1 VSSQSGSETYSLAVK
16 YAFRELRGGLKG
28 FRIFVACL
36 VLGGAPIAGVRTLSS
51 SISEGLRAN
60 GRVILGGDV
69 DVRLTSRSAS
79 VEEAV
84 WLKSKGQVS
93 EIQVLRAMVGAPA
106 TDQRLL
112 SELKAVDNI
121 YPLFGTLTHPS
132 SERANSSLQNL
143 LSNDGGMFGALVEPT
158 LLDRLEVK
166 IGDTLKIGGLSLR
179 IRAVISSEP
188 DKASQG
194 MSLGPRVIISTEA
207 LQATGL
213 VQPGSL
219 IRYHYRLDLND
230 QTIIESFRDDAK
242 LSMPEAGW
250 RITDSSNG
258 APGIK
263 RFVERVA
270 MFLTLVGLTA
280 LIVGGVGVGNA
291 VHAYLDGKIA
301 TIATMKCLGASS
313 SFIFR
318 IHYLQVLALAL
329 LGSVAGLILG
339 VGLAFVG
346 SQFLASAL
354 PVPAV
359 VTFQAGPLVLATAYG
374 LLTATLFAIW
384 PLARARETPAASL
397 FRDVVAKRRWPRPFY
412 LALVFLTFITLVALA
427 IFTVEEKIFAAG
439 FVVAAIAIFF
449 VLLLLGH
456 FIQFVAKVAP
466 KFRIPALRLAIANLH
481 RPGAA
486 TASVVLSMG
495 LGLTL
500 FVTVALIEGNLRE
513 QVQDQLPENAPA
525 FFFIDI
531 QNQQLPNFVGA
542 ATKIDGVSDVN
553 HVPNLRGRIVK
564 VNGVPA
570 AKVAVASDVKWVLR
584 GDRGLTYAKE
594 IPVNA
599 TVVEGEWWPADY
611 TGKPLISLDQGAAI
625 GMGIGIGD
633 TLTVNVMGREVMATI
648 ANLREI
654 DWSTLAINFVMV
666 FDQNTLAGAPHS
678 HLATAKAGS
687 DAEVD
692 LFRTITKL
700 FPNISVI
707 RMKEALQTVAK
718 ILEQLSS
725 AVTATASIT
734 LVAGVLV
741 LAGAFAAG
749 HRKRVYD
756 AVILKVLGATRRD
769 IFKTFLLEYTIL
781 GLVTSLI
788 AAGAGW
794 FAAHTVITEILE
806 AKWINL
812 PYTVLGTIVISV
824 CVTLLFGLLG
834 SWRALGEKAAPVLRS
849 D

>member
-1 VSSQSGSETYSLAVK
+1 MSNQAGSETFFLAVK
-16 YAFRELRGGLKG
+16 YAARELRGGLKG

-36 VLGGAPIAGVRTLSS
+36 ILGVAAIAGVGTLSS

-69 DVRLTSRSAS
+69 DVRLTSRPATEIESN
-79 VEEAV
+79 
-84 WLKSKGQVS
+84 WLQSKGRVS
-93 EIQVLRAMVGAPA
+93 EIQVLRAMVGPP
-106 TDQRLL
+106 TGDQRLL
-112 SELKAVDNI
+112 SELKAVDSL
-121 YPLFGTLTHPS
+121 YPLFGSLAQS
-132 SERANSSLQNL
+132 SSVDVGPTVEPL
-143 LSNDGGMFGALVEPT
+143 LVEKNGIFGALVEPT
-158 LLDRLEVK
+158 LLDRLNVK
-166 IGDTLKIGGLSLR
+166 VGDSLKIGGLHVE
-179 IRAVISSEP
+179 IRAFIDSEP

-219 IRYHYRLDLND
+219 IRYHYRLALNE
-230 QTIIESFRDDAK
+230 QTSIPDFRGDAK
-242 LSMPEAGW
+242 LSMSDAGW

-291 VHAYLDGKIA
+291 VHAYLDGKIS

-329 LGSVAGLILG
+329 LGSIAGLVLG
-339 VGLAFVG
+339 VGLAFVA

-359 VTFQAGPLVLATAYG
+359 VTLQVGPLILATAYG

-397 FRDVVAKRRWPRPFY
+397 FRDVVSKRRWPRPFY
-412 LALVFLTFITLVALA
+412 LLIVFLTFVCLVALA
-427 IFTVEEKIFAAG
+427 VLTVEEKVFAAG
-439 FVVAAIAIFF
+439 FVIAAIAIFA
-449 VLLLLGH
+449 VLLLIGYL
-456 FIQFVAKVAP
+456 IQLTAKHAP
-466 KFRIPALRLAIANLH
+466 KSRIPTLRLAMANLH

-486 TASVVLSMG
+486 TSSVVLSMG

-500 FVTVALIEGNLRE
+500 FVTVALIEGNLRA

-531 QNQQLPNFVGA
+531 QNTQLQDFVGTA
-542 ATKIDGVSDVN
+542 SKIDGVTDVN

-570 AKVAVASDVKWVLR
+570 GQVSVASDVKWVLR
-584 GDRGLTYAKE
+584 GDRGLTYAKT

-599 TVVEGEWWPADY
+599 TVVKGEWWPEDY
-611 TGKPLISLDQGAAI
+611 KGEPLISLDQGAAV
-625 GMGIGIGD
+625 GMGISIGD
-633 TLTVNVMGREVMATI
+633 TLTVNVMGREITAKI

-654 DWSTLAINFVMV
+654 DWTTLAINFVMV

-678 HLATAKAGS
+678 HLATAKAGQA
-687 DAEVD
+687 AEVN
-692 LFRTITKL
+692 LFRSITRA
-700 FPNISVI
+700 FPNVSVI
-707 RMKEALQTVAK
+707 RMKEALQTVSK

-769 IFKTFLLEYTIL
+769 IFKTFILEYAIL
-781 GLVTSLI
+781 GLVTSVI

-794 FAAHTVITEILE
+794 LAAHTVVTEILE
-806 AKWINL
+806 AKWISL
-812 PYTVLGTIVISV
+812 PFTVMGTIVISV
-824 CVTLLFGLLG
+824 CVTLVFGLLG

>member
-1 VSSQSGSETYSLAVK
+1 MSSQAGSETFSLAVK

-36 VLGGAPIAGVRTLSS
+36 VLGVAAIAGVGTLSS

-69 DVRLTSRSAS
+69 DVRLTSRFASAD
-79 VEEAV
+79 EQH
-84 WLKSKGQVS
+84 WLRSKGQVS

-106 TDQRLL
+106 SDQRLL
-112 SELKAVDNI
+112 SELKAVDSL
-121 YPLFGTLTHPS
+121 YPLFGSLEQS
-132 SERANSSLQNL
+132 SSQNPDTSFQALLAN
-143 LSNDGGMFGALVEPT
+143 DKGDFGALVEPT

-166 IGDTLKIGGLSLR
+166 IGDSLKIGGLRLE
-179 IRAVISSEP
+179 IRGVISSEP

-194 MSLGPRVIISTEA
+194 MSLGPRVIISSSA

-219 IRYHYRLDLND
+219 LRYHYRLALNT
-230 QTIIESFRDDAK
+230 QTTIADFREDAK
-242 LSMPEAGW
+242 LSMPDAGW

-291 VHAYLDGKIA
+291 VHAYLDGKIS

-313 SFIFR
+313 GLIFR
-318 IHYLQVLALAL
+318 IHYLQVLVLAF
-329 LGSVAGLILG
+329 LGSIAGLILG
-339 VGLAFVG
+339 VGLAIIA

-354 PVPAV
+354 PVPAI

-412 LALVFLTFITLVALA
+412 LALVLVTFAALVALA
-427 IFTVEEKIFAAG
+427 ILTVEEKVFAAG

-449 VLLLLGH
+449 VLLLMGYLIQLG
-456 FIQFVAKVAP
+456 AKYAP

-531 QNQQLPNFVGA
+531 QNNQLPDFVGTA
-542 ATKIDGVSDVN
+542 QKIEGVSDVN

-564 VNGVPA
+564 VNGIPA
-570 AKVAVASDVKWVLR
+570 AQVNVASDVKWVLR

-599 TVVEGEWWPADY
+599 TVVEGKWWPEDY
-611 TGKPLISLDQGAAI
+611 QGAPLISLDQGAAV

-633 TLTVNVMGREVMATI
+633 TLTVNVMGREVTATI

-666 FDQNTLAGAPHS
+666 FDENTLAGAPHS
-678 HLATAKAGS
+678 HLATAKAGT
-687 DAEVD
+687 DAEVR
-692 LFRTITKL
+692 LFRTITKA

-707 RMKEALQTVAK
+707 RMKEALQTVSK

-769 IFKTFLLEYTIL
+769 IFKTFLLEYAIL
-781 GLVTSLI
+781 GLITSLI

-794 FAAHTVITEILE
+794 LAAHTVITEILE

-834 SWRALGEKAAPVLRS
+834 SWRALGEKVAPVLRS